1 MQGFA
6 PTADQSRLTLIRD
19 GVTYLINVPA
29 RSAKGKSPSN
39 IVLQAGRHAARG
51 FARRERRLRDGRSDE
66 AGHRHSDEKRQA
78 HAFDAIPQAGSVN
91 PETSNPKETYVIRN
105 GQTDKPEIYKLD
117 ARSPVS
123 MLLANNFDLQPKDV
137 VYIDNSGLVRF
148 SRVLNLLLP
157 AINAGLTA
165 AIVTK

>member
-1 MQGFA
+1 VMGEVTRPA
-6 PTADQSRLTLIRD
+6 TVIPMRNGKLTL
-19 GVTYLINVPA
+19 
-29 RSAKGKSPSN
+29 S
-39 IVLQAGRHAARG
+39 
-51 FARRERRLRDGRSDE
+51 
-66 AGHRHSDEKRQA
+66 
-78 HAFDAIPQAGSVN
+78 DAISQAGSVN

-148 SRVLNLLLP
+148 VTFHWAQAWPVLL
-157 AINAGLTA
+157 
-165 AIVTK
+165 VR